1 MERDKSLFSTESER
15 VHDANHRFY
24 RAVETRDLAAME
36 ALWLHAPFA
45 HCVHSGREAL
55 VGWKAIRESW
65 ARLFRNTGWL
75 RVTPTTL
82 RVEVLGD
89 IAILTCT
96 ENISSKSHDEVG
108 LSVTA
113 ATNIFIRTDEG
124 WRIFHHH
131 ASPAPVHVTHPFTGT
146 IQ

>member
-1 MERDKSLFSTESER
+1 VECNRSLFSTEAEA

-24 RAVETRDLAAME
+24 RAMETRDLAAME
-36 ALWLHAPFA
+36 ALWLHAPFT
-45 HCVHSGREAL
+45 HCVHPGREAL

-65 ARLFRNTGWL
+65 ARLFTNTGWL

-82 RVEVLGD
+82 RVEVLGE

-113 ATNIFIRTDEG
+113 ATNIFLRTPEG
-124 WRIFHHH
+124 WRLFHHH